1 MEDEEI
7 HVEIDKD
14 EAPETVETVITP
26 EDGISELKRQL
37 ESERALRLQAEQ
49 RAHQAK
55 SEAYQAK
62 NEVQDTNLQLVMN
75 AIDTV
80 AREIELMKRD
90 HTVALQNG
98 DFAAA
103 TEIQSKMASSAA
115 DLHQLENGRDAMRNQ
130 PRIPEP
136 VQAPSDPVEAL
147 ASQLTIR
154 SAEWVRKHPEF
165 VRDPALN
172 RKMVAAHNFAVAEG
186 IPTDTDEYF
195 STIESMLKIKPKDV
209 VEQNQTDDDY
219 AAKVTQRR
227 DAAPAAAPPS
237 RGAPTTSR
245 TNVVRLTSAQREMA
259 EMMNMKPEEYAKNLV
274 ALKKEGKI
282 Q

>member
-1 MEDEEI
+1 MEDEDIQIELGGDDVTDVTE
-7 HVEIDKD
+7 H
-14 EAPETVETVITP
+14 VITP
-26 EDGISELKRQL
+26 EDGISELRRQL
-37 ESERALRLQAEQ
+37 EAERALRIKAEQ
-49 RAHQAK
+49 QAHQAK
-55 SEAYQAK
+55 SESVSAK
-62 NEVQDTNLQLVMN
+62 NEVQDTNLQLVIN

-80 AREIELMKRD
+80 SRDMELLKRD
-90 HTVALQNG
+90 HTLALQNG

-103 TEIQSKMASSAA
+103 TEIQSRIAASAA
-115 DLHQLENGRDAMRNQ
+115 DLHQLENGRDALRNQ
-130 PRIPEP
+130 PRVTAP
-136 VQAPSDPVEAL
+136 VAAPTDPVEAL

-165 VRDPALN
+165 VRDAALN

-195 STIESMLKIKPKDV
+195 STIESMLKIKPKDA
-209 VEQNQTDDDY
+209 VEQNQSDDDY
-219 AAKVTQRR
+219 SAKVVQRR

-237 RGAPTTSR
+237 RGAPSNSR
-245 TNVVRLTSAQREMA
+245 TNVVRLSAAQREMA
-259 EMMNMKPEEYAKNLV
+259 DMMGMKPEEYAKNLV